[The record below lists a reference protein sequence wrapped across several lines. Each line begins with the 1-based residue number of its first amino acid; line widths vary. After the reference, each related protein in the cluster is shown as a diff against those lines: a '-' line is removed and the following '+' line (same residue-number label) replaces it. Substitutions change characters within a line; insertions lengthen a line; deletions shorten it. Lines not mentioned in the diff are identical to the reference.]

1 MIKTTCPFPPKEIL
15 SLPMLGFSLYIMA
28 LTLYIRMAQNPEK
41 VLMMVA

>member
-1 MIKTTCPFPPKEIL
+1 MTKTACPFSKKEVL
-15 SLPMLGFSLYIMA
+15 SIPMLGFSLYVMA